1 MIKFENGLVNI
12 SGKGIDILSE
22 YAVITHEIKEM
33 FVKNGGE
40 EKDVKEQLRH
50 SFEHGLMNEEFALLV
65 GRLKAF
71 EAWANSVKD
80 YDFTKDIAFR
90 MLGLGLE
97 ESKEEKKE

>member
-1 MIKFENGLVNI
+1 MGENNSTDFI
-12 SGKGIDILSE
+12 PENFNEE
-22 YAVITHEIKEM
+22 YAV
-33 FVKNGGE
+33 
-40 EKDVKEQLRH
+40 
-50 SFEHGLMNEEFALLV
+50 LV

-80 YDFTKDIAFR
+80 YDFTKDMAFR

>member
-1 MIKFENGLVNI
+1 MRETKSTDYIPEN
-12 SGKGIDILSE
+12 
-22 YAVITHEIKEM
+22 A
-33 FVKNGGE
+33 
-40 EKDVKEQLRH
+40 
-50 SFEHGLMNEEFALLV
+50 NEEYALLV

-80 YDFTKDIAFR
+80 YDFTKDMAFR

>member
-1 MIKFENGLVNI
+1 MGETKSTDYIPENV
-12 SGKGIDILSE
+12 
-22 YAVITHEIKEM
+22 
-33 FVKNGGE
+33 
-40 EKDVKEQLRH
+40 
-50 SFEHGLMNEEFALLV
+50 NEEYALLV

-80 YDFTKDIAFR
+80 YDFTKDMAFK